1 MHWAAKYGSNPTVR
15 LLVHNG
21 VNLNAVDRWGRTALI
36 WAVENMQRAV
46 VKMLLKSGADVEAKS
61 RHGLTAL
68 HAAAFMGFESAV
80 QCLLEGGA
88 CVETRTQH
96 NLTALHIAAFMGWE
110 SVVLLLLQ
118 EGADIEAE
126 AQWCGDEDV
135 EECDD
140 GAEERDAV
148 EKSLNSLLHW
158 WSSQQAT
165 VQLHGL
171 TVRQLADTCGHLE
184 VQLLL
189 GCPQPNLCL
198 IP

>member
-1 MHWAAKYGSNPTVR
+1 MG
-15 LLVHNG
+15 
-21 VNLNAVDRWGRTALI
+21 
-36 WAVENMQRAV
+36 
-46 VKMLLKSGADVEAKS
+46 
-61 RHGLTAL
+61 
-68 HAAAFMGFESAV
+68 GFESAV